1 MSDFVKQNVQWFP
14 GHMAKTGR
22 QIRENLR
29 LVDAVAE
36 ILDARAPRASANPDI
51 ARMTAGKP
59 RIVLLNK
66 CDLADDIVTAAW
78 VRHFAATGLT
88 AIPVDCKTGR
98 GLKQFKTA
106 LSRHVEGKTRSNLA
120 KGMAGKAV
128 RVMVLGIPN
137 TGKSTF
143 INKLAGRKKAQTAD
157 KPGVTRQNQWFPI
170 GAGLEML
177 DTPGVL
183 WPKFDDPAVG
193 DKLSFIGAVKDS
205 VTDTQTVASRLLAL
219 LAERCP
225 GRLQARYAL
234 DTPLALDGAALLES
248 VALKRG
254 MRAAGGQPDTER
266 AAAVFLDEFRGGK
279 LGRISLETPEEA

>member
-14 GHMAKTGR
+14 GHMAKTRR
-22 QIRENLR
+22 QIQENLR

-36 ILDARAPRASANPDI
+36 IVDARVPCASANPDI
-51 ARMTAGKP
+51 ARIIGAKP

-66 CDLADDIVTAAW
+66 CDLADDGITAGW
-78 VRHFAATGLT
+78 VRHFAAQGVQ

-98 GLKQFKTA
+98 GLKQFKTVLA
-106 LSRHVEGKTRSNLA
+106 RRLEEKTRANTA

-143 INKLAGRKKAQTAD
+143 INALAGQKKAKTAD

-170 GAGLEML
+170 GSGLEML

-219 LAERCP
+219 LAGQCP
-225 GRLQARYAL
+225 DRLRARYAL
-234 DTPLALDGAALLES
+234 GDPLPCGGAALLES
-248 VALKRG
+248 IALRRG
-254 MRAAGGQPDTER
+254 MLLSGGLPDTER

-279 LGRISLETPEEA
+279 LGKISLERPGEA

>member
-1 MSDFVKQNVQWFP
+1 
-14 GHMAKTGR
+14 MAKTRR
-22 QIRENLR
+22 QIQENLR

-36 ILDARAPRASANPDI
+36 ILDARIPCASANPDI
-51 ARMTAGKP
+51 ARIAGAKP

-66 CDLADDIVTAAW
+66 CDLADENVTAGW
-78 VRHFAATGLT
+78 VRHFAAGGIK

-106 LSRHVEGKTRSNLA
+106 LALHVEEKTRSNTA

-143 INKLAGRKKAQTAD
+143 INALAGQKKAKTAD

-170 GAGLEML
+170 GSGLEML

-183 WPKFDDPAVG
+183 WPKFDDPSVG
-193 DKLSFIGAVKDS
+193 DKLSFIGSVKDS
-205 VTDTQTVASRLLAL
+205 VTDSQTVASRLLAL
-219 LAERCP
+219 LAGMCP
-225 GRLQARYAL
+225 DRLCARYGL
-234 DTPLALDGAALLES
+234 DAPLPCDCATLLDS
-248 VALKRG
+248 IALKRG
-254 MRAAGGQPDTER
+254 MLAPGGLPDTER

-279 LGRISLETPEEA
+279 LGKISLERPGER